1 MIGVER
7 TDFISLPTQDLER
20 AKRFYGETL
29 GLPANPRAAERFP
42 EFETGNVTILLL
54 DPATIGVGFEPNR
67 NGFALRVPDVVA
79 ARKRLEAEGVKF
91 FGDVVDSGVCHM
103 AFFADPDGN
112 ALVLHHRYAPSG

>member
-7 TDFISLPTQDLER
+7 TDFISLPTKDLER

-29 GLPANPRAAERFP
+29 GLPANPRAAEQFP

-67 NGFALRVPDVVA
+67 NGFALRVADVAA
-79 ARKRLEAEGVKF
+79 ARKRLEAEGVEF
-91 FGDVVDSGVCHM
+91 LGDVVDSGVCHM
-103 AFFADPDGN
+103 AFFTDPDGN
-112 ALVLHHRYAPSG
+112 ALVLHHRYAPLG